1 MDADKIKQ
9 WIEMTQK
16 YQNGRF
22 WEMVFDENPPG
33 EIVEENGVQSGRQ
46 PEKKDSGNYPKTD
59 IFLTDTDI
67 ILLMEIPGAMR
78 EDMALSVSGTKLT
91 VRGILHPPM
100 INGATVVNERKYG
113 EFQRTIDLPEP
124 AESKGMHARFENGL
138 LIITYPRRYV
148 REETIL
154 IR

>member
-1 MDADKIKQ
+1 MDTDKIKQ

-22 WEMVFDENPPG
+22 WEMVFEENPPG
-33 EIVEENGVQSGRQ
+33 EVLEEEGIRSGRQ
-46 PEKKDSGNYPKTD
+46 KEKQVAGNYPKTD
-59 IFLTDTDI
+59 IFLTDTDV
-67 ILLMEIPGAMR
+67 ILLVEIPGGLR
-78 EDMALSVSGTKLT
+78 EDMALSVSGNKLT
-91 VRGILHPPM
+91 IRGILHPPM
-100 INGATVVNERKYG
+100 INGATVLNERKYG

-148 REETIL
+148 REESVM